1 MVIEV
6 KPLQNEKQPSPNEVT
21 DEGMVIEV
29 KPRQPSKHNSP
40 NEVTDEGMVIEVKP
54 LQSLKQDAPNEV
66 TTYSTPS
73 LPLTF
78 SGIIISPEYF
88 PSILGRSVAVF
99 VSDSNK

>member
-6 KPLQNEKQPSPNEVT
+6 NPLQPEKQSL
-21 DEGMVIEV
+21 
-29 KPRQPSKHNSP
+29 P

-54 LQSLKQDAPNEV
+54 LQPSKQEAHNEA

-78 SGIIISPEYF
+78 SGIIISPEYL
-88 PSILGRSVAVF
+88 PSVLGTSVAVF
-99 VSDSNK
+99 VSESNK